1 MRNIIEIPQ
10 NAKNVLVIIR
20 TTEDDVHC
28 LPINATSRFKAMT
41 MLLGSFTQVVKDVE
55 ETDCA
60 EQEEN
65 LTCAEYVRSL
75 LKDLE
80 LEDVVEKLVDIMKC
94 GESTE
99 L

>member
-1 MRNIIEIPQ
+1 M
-10 NAKNVLVIIR
+10 IIR

-28 LPINATSRFKAMT
+28 LPINPTSRWKIMM
-41 MLLGSFTQVVKDVE
+41 MLLGSFAQAVKDVE
-55 ETDCA
+55 ETNCA
-60 EQEEN
+60 QQEEN

-80 LEDVVEKLVDIMKC
+80 LEDVVEKLVDIVKY

>member
-1 MRNIIEIPQ
+1 
-10 NAKNVLVIIR
+10 VIIR

-28 LPINATSRFKAMT
+28 LPINPTSRWKIM
-41 MLLGSFTQVVKDVE
+41 MLLLGSLVSALQDVE
-55 ETDCA
+55 ETDCT
-60 EQEEN
+60 EQEDN
-65 LTCAEYVRSL
+65 LTCAEYVRGL

-80 LEDVVEKLVDIMKC
+80 LEDAVEKLVDIVKY